1 MSREDLKR
9 FRGLEIDFDSI
20 GLLQDGAEDFAYFCT
35 PVDAELVGRVG
46 CDGIHFI
53 LLPGD
58 ERVYCVSPEMGG
70 EGTYVLPV
78 AANFREF
85 LSFVLYYKD
94 ASILESVA
102 WCSREKIS
110 ESLEESRAMERSGEM
125 PEFFA
130 RRDDA
135 LETIA
140 REYALRPA
148 ADPYDRIRALQS
160 AFDPSILHF
169 SDEYYD
175 VLGIERK

>member
-58 ERVYCVSPEMGG
+58 ERVYCVDPAMGE
-70 EGTYVLPV
+70 EGKYVLPV
-78 AANFREF
+78 GSDLREF
-85 LSFVLYYKD
+85 LSFVLYCQD
-94 ASILESVA
+94 ANPISQIWWMTGERF
-102 WCSREKIS
+102 REFAAADAAARQ
-110 ESLEESRAMERSGEM
+110 EGGMAD
-125 PEFFA
+125 FFA
-130 RRDDA
+130 RKDA
-135 LETIA
+135 ALAAIA
-140 REYALRPA
+140 GEFDLMS
-148 ADPYDRIRALQS
+148 ADPFEKVKSLQA